1 MKITNINNKFFI
13 EFDKNILD
21 EEEIVKLIKYLKS
34 KEIIYKSDLNKQDIE
49 KLDNELK
56 QGWWDRNKKFILSK
70 IYDSNR

>member
-13 EFDKNILD
+13 EFDKNILN

-70 IYDSNR
+70 KYDSNR